1 MQSGEKK
8 DDMIKA
14 RQLKV
19 GLRVL
24 RYCLNRVRPFE
35 VAAQLWN
42 TCDQRCIYCR
52 CPEVKTELMT
62 TEQWCRVLR
71 ELRRLGTIRIKF
83 QGGEPTLKPDFPEIC
98 WEARKLGMITSTVT
112 NGMRTSANPELLD
125 PLMEVVVSLDSL
137 RPDINDHMRGPGA
150 FKGAMK
156 TIDLSLGKGIK
167 TYVNMALCQ
176 INLEDLEALLT
187 FCERRGM
194 KMNAQ
199 PIKFGVV
206 YYDDEARPFALTPSQ
221 IREFHLQMI
230 EWKKRGRGIMFSAS
244 SFQKALD
251 WPDLTQNNIRCRGDS
266 DCMAGKFYF
275 HIDPN
280 GDVIPCIPHGAD
292 LAPKNILK
300 DGLYEALRQVRYHN
314 CGDCWSPYLNER
326 KALFRLR
333 PEAIIEFFKRG

>member
-1 MQSGEKK
+1 
-8 DDMIKA
+8 MIKA
-14 RQLKV
+14 RQLKL

-24 RYCLNRVRPFE
+24 RHSLNTVRPYE

-52 CPEVKTELMT
+52 CPEVETELLT
-62 TEQWCRVLR
+62 TEQWYRILR
-71 ELRRLGTIRIKF
+71 ELRRLGTLRIKF
-83 QGGEPTLKPDFPEIC
+83 QGGEPTLRPDFLEIC
-98 WEARKLGMITSTVT
+98 REARRLGMITSAVT
-112 NGMRTSANPELLD
+112 NGMKTSAKPELLD

-137 RPDINDHMRGPGA
+137 RPDVNDFMRGPGA
-150 FKGAMK
+150 FEGATK
-156 TIDLSLGKGIK
+156 TIDLSLERGIK

-176 INLEDLEALLT
+176 KNLEDLEGMLT
-187 FCERRGM
+187 FCEQRGM

-206 YYDDEARPFALTPSQ
+206 YYDDSARLFALTPDQ

-230 EWKKRGRGIMFSAS
+230 NWKKQGRGIMFSVS

-251 WPDLTQNNIRCRGDS
+251 WPDLTQNNMRCQGDS
-266 DCMAGKFYF
+266 ACMAGKFYF
-275 HIDPN
+275 HIDPD

-292 LAPKNILK
+292 IRPKNILK
-300 DGLYEALRQVRYHN
+300 DGLVEALRQVRHHN

-326 KALFRLR
+326 KALSRFR
-333 PEAIIEFFKRG
+333 PEAVIEFFKRG

>member
-1 MQSGEKK
+1 
-8 DDMIKA
+8 MIKA
-14 RQLKV
+14 RQLRV

-24 RYCLNRVRPFE
+24 RHSLNRVRPYE

-42 TCDQRCIYCR
+42 TCDQRCLYCR
-52 CPEVKTELMT
+52 CPEVETDLLT
-62 TEQWCRVLR
+62 TEEWCRVLR

-83 QGGEPTLKPDFPEIC
+83 QGGEPTLRPDFAEIC
-98 WEARKLGMITSTVT
+98 REARRLGMITSTVT
-112 NGMRTSANPELLD
+112 NGMKASRMPELLD
-125 PLMEVVVSLDSL
+125 PLMEVVISLDSL
-137 RPDINDHMRGPGA
+137 RPDVNDYLRGPGA
-150 FKGAMK
+150 FQGAMSA
-156 TIDLSLGKGIK
+156 IEHSLGKGIK

-176 INLEDLEALLT
+176 KNLEELEEMLA

-206 YYDDEARPFALTPSQ
+206 YYDDRARPLALTPDQ
-221 IREFHLQMI
+221 IKAFHLQMI
-230 EWKKRGRGIMFSAS
+230 AWKTQGRGIMFSAR

-251 WPDLTQNNIRCRGDS
+251 WPDLTRNTLPSQGFS
-266 DCMAGKFYF
+266 SCMAGKFYF

-292 LAPKNILK
+292 IQPKNILR
-300 DGLYEALRQVRYHN
+300 DGLVEALLHVRHHN

-326 KALFRLR
+326 KALSRLQ